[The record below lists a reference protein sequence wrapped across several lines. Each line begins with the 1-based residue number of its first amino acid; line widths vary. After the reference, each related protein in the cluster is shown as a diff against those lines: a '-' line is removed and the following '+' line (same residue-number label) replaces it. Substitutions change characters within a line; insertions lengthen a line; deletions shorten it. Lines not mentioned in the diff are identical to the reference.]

1 MAKLLNDS
9 VTSQVKKMFDE
20 GLNQP
25 VEVLYWGGD
34 DSCEYC
40 GDMQQLLEE
49 VTAISDRLTLKIY
62 DLQQD
67 KALAQQYRIDKAPG
81 FTVLGKDGDRL
92 TDFGVRFFGITS
104 GHEFGTLIHTLIM
117 VSARDSGLDD
127 KTRQALKELKQ
138 PVHLQ
143 VFVTPT

>member
-9 VTSQVKKMFDE
+9 VTTQVKKMLDD
-20 GLNQP
+20 GLQHP

-40 GDMQQLLEE
+40 ADTQQLLEE
-49 VTAISDRLTLKIY
+49 VTAISPKLSLKVH
-62 DLQQD
+62 DLLQD
-67 KALAQQYRIDKAPG
+67 HELAQQYRIDKAPG

-104 GHEFGTLIHTLIM
+104 GHEFGTLIHTLVL
-117 VSARDSGLDD
+117 VSGRDSGLDPQ
-127 KTRQALKELKQ
+127 TRQALKELKE